1 MECLLSPESHVD
13 QCPDCALKCKCQNS
27 NTVAKSKHKPF
38 IYAFCLVAL
47 DGTLLLEESKFCY
60 EGNAHVKLL
69 ERLLEIENELEEIL
83 TKEVPME
90 ILSKNKRLKL
100 LANQDFKCNHCD
112 INPIEPMPF
121 A

>member
-1 MECLLSPESHVD
+1 M
-13 QCPDCALKCKCQNS
+13 
-27 NTVAKSKHKPF
+27 
-38 IYAFCLVAL
+38 
-47 DGTLLLEESKFCY
+47 LLEESKFCY

-112 INPIEPMPF
+112 INPIEPMPL